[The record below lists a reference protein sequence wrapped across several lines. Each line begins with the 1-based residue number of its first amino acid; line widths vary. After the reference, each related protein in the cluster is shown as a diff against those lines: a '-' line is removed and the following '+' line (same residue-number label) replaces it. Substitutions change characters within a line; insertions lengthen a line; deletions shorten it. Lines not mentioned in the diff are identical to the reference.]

1 MGTHYKG
8 SKKEMRALDSYTKLT
23 RAADTIN
30 SSVNLS
36 LSKFGLT
43 ESQFNVLDALY
54 HLGPLSQKELG
65 YKLLKSGGNIT
76 MVIDNLERD
85 AYVERKRYSKDRRIF
100 FVHLTK
106 KGDKKLRGILPV
118 LVNFITNEMNRL
130 SKIEQIELQRLCK
143 KIGIRKP

>member
-8 SKKEMRALDSYTKLT
+8 SKKEKRALDSYIKLM
-23 RAADTIN
+23 RATDTIS

-36 LSKFGLT
+36 LAKYGLT

-76 MVIDNLERD
+76 MVIDNLEKE
-85 AYVERKRYSKDRRIF
+85 AFVERRRGEEDRRIF
-100 FVHLTK
+100 FVHLTTAGK
-106 KGDKKLRGILPV
+106 EKLEEILPEQ
-118 LVNFITNEMNRL
+118 VNVITNEMNRL
-130 SKIEQIELQRLCK
+130 GKTEQIELQRLCK
-143 KIGIRKP
+143 KIGLRK

>member
-8 SKKEMRALDSYTKLT
+8 SKKEMRALDSFIKLM

-30 SSVNLS
+30 SAVNLS

-43 ESQFNVLDALY
+43 ESQFNVMDALY

-65 YKLLKSGGNIT
+65 FKLLKSGGNIT
-76 MVIDNLERD
+76 MVIDNLEKD
-85 AYVERKRYSKDRRIF
+85 AFVERRRSTEDRRIF

-106 KGDKKLRGILPV
+106 KGKKRLEDILPV
-118 LVNFITNEMNRL
+118 QVNFITNEMHRL
-130 SKIEQIELQRLCK
+130 SKTEQIELQRLCK
-143 KIGIRKP
+143 KIGIRKK

>member
-8 SKKEMRALDSYTKLT
+8 SKKEMRALDSYIKLM

-30 SSVNLS
+30 SAVNLS

-43 ESQFNVLDALY
+43 ESQLNVMDALY

-65 YKLLKSGGNIT
+65 FKLLKSGGNIT
-76 MVIDNLERD
+76 MVIDNLEKN
-85 AYVERKRYSKDRRIF
+85 AYVERRRSTEDRRIF

-106 KGDKKLRGILPV
+106 NGEKRLVEILP
-118 LVNFITNEMNRL
+118 LQVNFITNEMHRL
-130 SKIEQIELQRLCK
+130 SKTEQIELQRLCK
-143 KIGIRKP
+143 KIGIRKQ

>member
-1 MGTHYKG
+1 MGTHYNG
-8 SKKEMRALDSYTKLT
+8 SKKEIRALDSYIKLM

-30 SSVNLS
+30 SAVSLS

-65 YKLLKSGGNIT
+65 FKLLKSGGNIT
-76 MVIDNLERD
+76 MVIDNLEKD
-85 AYVERKRYSKDRRIF
+85 AYVERKRGKEDRRIF

-106 KGDKKLRGILPV
+106 KGKKRLEDILPV
-118 LVNFITNEMNRL
+118 QVNLITNEMNRL
-130 SKIEQIELQRLCK
+130 SKTEQIELQRLCK
-143 KIGIRKP
+143 RIGIRKQ

>member
-8 SKKEMRALDSYTKLT
+8 SKKEMRALDSYIKLM

-30 SSVNLS
+30 STVNLS

-85 AYVERKRYSKDRRIF
+85 AYVERRRGTEDRRIF
-100 FVHLTK
+100 SVHLTK
-106 KGDKKLRGILPV
+106 KGKRRLEEILPV
-118 LVNFITNEMNRL
+118 QVNFLTNEMNRL
-130 SKIEQIELQRLCK
+130 SKAEQIELQRLCK
-143 KIGIRKP
+143 KIGIRKQ

>member
-8 SKKEMRALDSYTKLT
+8 SKKEMRALDSYIKLM

-30 SSVNLS
+30 SVVNLS

-76 MVIDNLERD
+76 MVIDNLEK
-85 AYVERKRYSKDRRIF
+85 RKLVGRKKGIKDRRIF
-100 FVHLTK
+100 TVHLTPE
-106 KGDKKLRGILPV
+106 GKKLTGKVLPQKV
-118 LVNFITNEMNRL
+118 DAVIKEIIKL
-130 SKIEQIELQRLCK
+130 SKDEQYELQRLCK
-143 KIGIRKP
+143 KIGIMKQ

>member
-8 SKKEMRALDSYTKLT
+8 SKKEMRALDSYIKLM

-54 HLGPLSQKELG
+54 HLGPLSQKDLG
-65 YKLLKSGGNIT
+65 FKLLKSGGNIT
-76 MVIDNLERD
+76 MVIDNLEKD
-85 AYVERKRYSKDRRIF
+85 AYVERRRDTKDRRIL

-106 KGDKKLRGILPV
+106 KGKKRLEDILPV
-118 LVNFITNEMNRL
+118 QVNFITNEMNRL
-130 SKIEQIELQRLCK
+130 SKTEQNELQRLCK
-143 KIGIRKP
+143 KIGIRKL

>member
-8 SKKEMRALDSYTKLT
+8 SKKEKRALDSYIKLM

-30 SSVNLS
+30 SAVNLS
-36 LSKFGLT
+36 LSKCGLT
-43 ESQFNVLDALY
+43 ESQFNVMDSLY

-85 AYVERKRYSKDRRIF
+85 AYVERRRGTKDRRIF

-106 KGDKKLRGILPV
+106 KGGKKLEGILPV
-118 LVNFITNEMNRL
+118 LVNFITNEINRI
-130 SKIEQIELQRLCK
+130 SKTEQVEFQRLCK
-143 KIGIRKP
+143 KIGIRKQ

>member
-1 MGTHYKG
+1 MGTHYNG
-8 SKKEMRALDSYTKLT
+8 SKKEMRALDSYIKLM

-43 ESQFNVLDALY
+43 ESQFNVLDALF

-76 MVIDNLERD
+76 LVIDNLEKD
-85 AYVERKRYSKDRRIF
+85 AYVERRRGKEDRRIF

-106 KGDKKLRGILPV
+106 EGRKKLEEILSV
-118 LVNFITNEMNRL
+118 QVILITNEMNRL
-130 SKIEQIELQRLCK
+130 SKTEQIELQRLCK
-143 KIGIRKP
+143 KIGIRKQ

>member
-1 MGTHYKG
+1 MGTHYNG
-8 SKKEMRALDSYTKLT
+8 SKKEMRALDSYIKFM

-30 SSVNLS
+30 SVVNLS
-36 LSKFGLT
+36 LSKFRLT

-76 MVIDNLERD
+76 MVIDNLEKN
-85 AYVERKRYSKDRRIF
+85 AYVERRRGTEDRRIF

-106 KGDKKLRGILPV
+106 KGKRRTEEILPV
-118 LVNFITNEMNRL
+118 QVSFITNEMNRL
-130 SKIEQIELQRLCK
+130 SKTEQIELQRLCK
-143 KIGIRKP
+143 KIGVRKQ

>member
-8 SKKEMRALDSYTKLT
+8 SKKEMRALDSYIKLM

-30 SSVNLS
+30 SAVNLS

-76 MVIDNLERD
+76 MVIDNLEKN
-85 AYVERKRYSKDRRIF
+85 AYVERRRSTEDRRIF

-106 KGDKKLRGILPV
+106 KGKKRLGEIMPV
-118 LVNFITNEMNRL
+118 QVNFITNEINRL
-130 SKIEQIELQRLCK
+130 NKTEQIELQRLCK
-143 KIGIRKP
+143 RIGIRKQ

>member
-8 SKKEMRALDSYTKLT
+8 SKKEKRALDSYIKLM

-30 SSVNLS
+30 SVVNLF

-54 HLGPLSQKELG
+54 HRGPLSQKELG

-76 MVIDNLERD
+76 MVIDNLEKD
-85 AYVERKRYSKDRRIF
+85 AYVERRRGKEDRGIF
-100 FVHLTK
+100 FIHLTK
-106 KGDKKLRGILPV
+106 KGGKKLEGILPE
-118 LVNFITNEMNRL
+118 LVNFITNEINRI
-130 SKIEQIELQRLCK
+130 SKTEQVEFQRLCK
-143 KIGIRKP
+143 KIGIRKQ

>member
-1 MGTHYKG
+1 MGTHYNG
-8 SKKEMRALDSYTKLT
+8 SKKEMRALDAYIKLM

-30 SSVNLS
+30 STVNLS

-76 MVIDNLERD
+76 MVIDNLEKN
-85 AYVERKRYSKDRRIF
+85 AYVERRRSTEDRRIF

-106 KGDKKLRGILPV
+106 KGKKRLGEIMPV
-118 LVNFITNEMNRL
+118 QVNFITNEMNRL
-130 SKIEQIELQRLCK
+130 SKTEQIELQLLCK
-143 KIGIRKP
+143 RIGIRKQ